1 MKTNTARIAQSPPDG
16 RRARGFT
23 LLELMIA
30 LTIGML
36 LMLGIMTVF
45 IGNSAAEK
53 FSNHLSEVQSNGR
66 LAIAWLKHDLLMA
79 GGQAMT
85 YNPSTIRSTSV
96 AALEPDVT
104 GNCFSRTVRPSDW
117 ALGILPQT
125 LGDPTPSVYGVD
137 GSSDA
142 LSVFG
147 GCLSA
152 EDMVADSD
160 VISIHYV
167 QADTLQASDLIV
179 DGIYVHS
186 GLGGS
191 VVFQCTVAG
200 VACLA
205 GLTDRRT
212 DATGIQISTLV
223 SHLYYVR
230 KWNSKESDNIATLVR
245 VVLQP
250 DGSVTHE
257 SLISNV
263 RTLQALYGFDTDED
277 NDIDQYRS
285 ASQLASPSTAVG
297 LSGDWLRVKSV
308 RLGMLLE
315 SPSSHGG
322 ITGSARTLVV
332 EGVPVEVTAG
342 HMGRVFSTSVA
353 IRNPGRASGV

>member
-1 MKTNTARIAQSPPDG
+1 MNTLGDLNAQPSPG
-16 RRARGFT
+16 CSHARGFT

-45 IGNSAAEK
+45 VGNSAAER
-53 FSNHLSEVQSNGR
+53 FSSHLSEVQSNGR
-66 LAIAWLKHDLLMA
+66 LAIAWLKHDLQMA
-79 GGQAMT
+79 GGHAMT
-85 YNPSTIRSTSV
+85 YNPSTIRATSV
-96 AALEPDVT
+96 SALEPDLT
-104 GNCFSRTVRPSDW
+104 GNCFSRAVRPSDW
-117 ALGILPQT
+117 ALGILPQKM
-125 LGDPTPSVYGVD
+125 GDPTPSVYGVD
-137 GSSDA
+137 SSSDA
-142 LSVFG
+142 VSVFG

-152 EDMVADSD
+152 EDLGPDSD

-167 QADTLQASDLIV
+167 HADAVQPSALAV
-179 DGIYVHS
+179 NGIYVHS

-191 VVFQCTVAG
+191 VVFQCMAAG
-200 VACLA
+200 DACLA
-205 GLTDRRT
+205 DLSDRRT
-212 DATGIQISTLV
+212 DATGTQINTLV

-230 KWNSKESDNIATLVR
+230 KWHSKVTDDISTLVR

-263 RTLQALYGFDTDED
+263 RTLQVLYGFDTDED
-277 NDIDQYRS
+277 SEIDQYRS
-285 ASQLASPSTAVG
+285 ADQLASPSTAAG

-315 SPSSHGG
+315 SASSHGG
-322 ITGSARTLVV
+322 STGSARTLSV
-332 EGVPVEVTAG
+332 EGVPIKVTAG

-353 IRNPGRASGV
+353 IRNPGRGSGF